1 MATALRGHANHAS
14 PCRGATPR
22 GLDAVAR
29 RPRVAGPMV
38 APSGHSLAA
47 SVPLALPEL
56 AFCALCRRSL
66 HDAPGRGD
74 SRHEATTARRI
85 PMPCTPP
92 DGARGFIAPLGSFA
106 LPRGND
112 PRPCG
117 AFALIQFL
125 SIGHPEQLHGACLSG
140 GSVIRWV
147 TIPPPVRVP
156 IGRPPGSRS
165 RRRVD
170 HVEGAAEAR
179 LLCCR
184 RSSRCACAPPTRAP
198 TGSAR
203 TPPFPLPP
211 SQVVPVFT
219 RPERRTGRGRRRHA
233 LLRCVSRRRLRAAAG
248 RQAFRRRRGR
258 GGLACSTR
266 GDRRG
271 LPSSARRP
279 LGRHRLSRGRFGSA
293 GLRGLLSLPSAADRA
308 SARPRLPPT

>member
-1 MATALRGHANHAS
+1 MPLQFVRRWTRLRDIALRRSSRTTELPLAFPYDGGS
-14 PCRGATPR
+14 PLALAARDSGGPDQDAGRTPRALARGTREPRRTRSVREMAPATREPSPGARSSWRPRYGATR
-22 GLDAVAR
+22 TMHR
-29 RPRVAGPMV
+29 RAEALRRVVSTPSLGGPRVVGPMV

-170 HVEGAAEAR
+170 HVEGAAEGV
-179 LLCCR
+179 LKPGSLCVASTPGTGR
-184 RSSRCACAPPTRAP
+184 TRSS
-198 TGSAR
+198 
-203 TPPFPLPP
+203 PL
-211 SQVVPVFT
+211 
-219 RPERRTGRGRRRHA
+219 A
-233 LLRCVSRRRLRAAAG
+233 
-248 RQAFRRRRGR
+248 R
-258 GGLACSTR
+258 GGIHHS
-266 GDRRG
+266 
-271 LPSSARRP
+271 
-279 LGRHRLSRGRFGSA
+279 
-293 GLRGLLSLPSAADRA
+293 
-308 SARPRLPPT
+308 